1 MGKSKKRDRDRE
13 KHGILAINGSSTTGD
28 AQPDPEEP
36 RKIARLAQE
45 APVAQAER
53 AGVNLIEV
61 DGKSCTHEVAWPP
74 PPEDA
79 DPAVPS
85 GTCAD
90 GHAMLLVDLAT
101 TFVVLSRASTLS
113 WNEWNTFCMLQGSN
127 RRRRRLRGQAHQQRS
142 MPSRLIPSSRPPS
155 TAWKQVLLR
164 RSFA

>member
-1 MGKSKKRDRDRE
+1 MGKSKKRDREHE
-13 KHGILAINGSSTTGD
+13 KHGVLAINGSSTAGD

-53 AGVNLIEV
+53 AGVNLVEV

-85 GTCAD
+85 GTCAN
-90 GHAMLLVDLAT
+90 GHAMLLLILVPGCVVISGAAT
-101 TFVVLSRASTLS
+101 LPRHGVACCRGAVASAAAGAAGPASKGVCLHAGS
-113 WNEWNTFCMLQGSN
+113 FPADRHQLPGNRCCCVQLCM
-127 RRRRRLRGQAHQQRS
+127 
-142 MPSRLIPSSRPPS
+142 
-155 TAWKQVLLR
+155 TV
-164 RSFA
+164 

>member
-1 MGKSKKRDRDRE
+1 MGKSQKRDRDRE
-13 KHGILAINGSSTTGD
+13 KHGVLAINGSSTTGD

-53 AGVNLIEV
+53 AGVNLVEV

-85 GTCAD
+85 GTCAN
-90 GHAMLLVDLAT
+90 GHAMLLQILVA
-101 TFVVLSRASTLS
+101 VCEVLSRASA
-113 WNEWNTFCMLQGSN
+113 LQRN
-127 RRRRRLRGQAHQQRS
+127 VCACRRGAVAG
-142 MPSRLIPSSRPPS
+142 
-155 TAWKQVLLR
+155 TASGAAGPASKGVCLH
-164 RSFA
+164 A